1 MNSTRVMLLL
11 SSIIAMAVCQFVILG
26 QVQTQ
31 PNVSVVEIHGQVRFA
46 EGGAPAANVV
56 VRLESYDGG
65 GSISEAFTDRL
76 GKFRFTN
83 IPPAQYS
90 VRVRQSGYRDAQQN
104 VDMTT
109 TTSGLVMLQLLR
121 EAPRSTSTS
130 TVGSIDAN
138 VPPAAQKEFDKGTAA
153 LAEGG
158 KDKTAFAAK
167 CFEKA
172 VSIYPKF
179 VEAHLKLGTAYMDLE
194 QWDKAE
200 KALLGTIEVDPKAF
214 NALFALSEIYLRQ
227 NKIADAEKVLVQ
239 GLAIQ
244 DQSYLGHLNLA
255 RVYWEKAR
263 SVKDLAQAQPALEKA
278 YEEVKRALTLNPDL
292 AGAHL
297 LKGNLLL
304 RVSRTA
310 DALVEFNEYLRLEPN
325 GPFAAETR
333 ALVEKIKKATS
344 QSRG

>member
-1 MNSTRVMLLL
+1 MISTRVVLLLL
-11 SSIIAMAVCQFVILG
+11 SIIAVGVCQFVILG

-31 PNVSVVEIHGQVRFA
+31 PNGAMVEIHGQVRFA

-83 IPPAQYS
+83 LPPAQYS
-90 VRVRQSGYRDAQQN
+90 VRVRQMGYRDAQQT

-121 EAPRSTSTS
+121 DASRATTT

-153 LAEGG
+153 LAEDG
-158 KDKTAFAAK
+158 KDKIAFAAR

-179 VEAHLKLGTAYMDLE
+179 VEARLKLGTAYMDLE
-194 QWDKAE
+194 QWE
-200 KALLGTIEVDPKAF
+200 KAQQALLATIEVDPKAF
-214 NALFALSEIYLRQ
+214 NALFALSEIYLRL
-227 NKIADAEKVLVQ
+227 NKIAEAEKVLVQ

-263 SVKDLAQAQPALEKA
+263 AVKDLAQAKPALEKS

-292 AGAHL
+292 PGAHL

-310 DALVEFNEYLRLEPN
+310 DAVAEFNAYLRLEPN
-325 GPFAAETR
+325 GPFAGETR
-333 ALVEKIKKATS
+333 ALIEKINH
-344 QSRG
+344 R

>member
-1 MNSTRVMLLL
+1 MNSTRIMLLL
-11 SSIIAMAVCQFVILG
+11 SSIFAIGVCQFVILG
-26 QVQTQ
+26 QVQTS
-31 PNVSVVEIHGQVRFA
+31 PNVTAVEIHGQVRFA
-46 EGGAPAANVV
+46 EGGAPAQQVL

-65 GSISEAFTDRL
+65 GSINEAFTDRL
-76 GKFRFTN
+76 GKFTFTG

-90 VRVRQSGYRDAQQN
+90 VRVHQAGYRDAQQN

-121 EAPRSTSTS
+121 DVSTTTKTS
-130 TVGSIDAN
+130 AVGTIDVA
-138 VPPAAQKEFDKGTAA
+138 VPPNAQKEFDKGTAA

-158 KDKTAFAAK
+158 KDKTAFAAR

-179 VEAHLKLGTAYMDLE
+179 VEARLKLGTAYMDLE

-200 KALLGTIEVDPKAF
+200 KALLGTIEVDAKAF
-214 NALFALSEIYLRQ
+214 NALFALSEIYLRE
-227 NKIADAEKVLVQ
+227 NKMTEAEKVLVQ

-263 SVKDLAQAQPALEKA
+263 AVKDLMAAKPALEKA
-278 YEEVKRALTLNPDL
+278 YEEVKRALALNPDL

-304 RVSRTA
+304 RVGRAA
-310 DALVEFNEYLRLEPN
+310 DATSEFNAYLRLEPN
-325 GPFAAETR
+325 GPLAAETR
-333 ALVEKIKKATS
+333 TLIEKIKAA
-344 QSRG
+344 QH